1 MSIIGKLQDLGLPE
15 VLQILSLGKR
25 SGVLSLIGK
34 RGSGKLV
41 LHEGRVVYASSDNIN
56 RLGYNLVQRGL
67 VQAKDLD
74 YALQMQ
80 NDFKKPLGSILLVL
94 GFITRE
100 VLSQE
105 IKNHIVK
112 AFQDFMSWKEGIFF
126 FEPEDID
133 QESLVV
139 KDGIKVEH
147 LLIEQAR
154 QQDEEC
160 HIVIDRELW

>member
-1 MSIIGKLQDLGLPE
+1 MSILGKLKDLGLPE
-15 VLQILSLGKR
+15 ILQILSLGKR
-25 SGVLSLIGK
+25 TGVLTLIGK

-41 LHEGRVVYASSDNIN
+41 LHQGRVVYASSDNTN
-56 RLGYNLVQRGL
+56 RLGYTLVQKGL

-80 NDFKKPLGSILLVL
+80 NDHKKPLGSILLVL
-94 GFITRE
+94 GFITRD
-100 VLSQE
+100 VLSRE
-105 IKNHIVK
+105 IKNHIIK
-112 AFQDFMSWKEGIFF
+112 AFQDFMSWKEGVFF
-126 FEPEDID
+126 FEQEEID

-154 QQDEEC
+154 HQDEERNV
-160 HIVIDRELW
+160 IIDRELW